1 MLKSFVIFISSNQP
15 RSSLEGVI
23 DCDSEPPLISRWDV
37 FGLKRVTSLLIHS
50 TCGVVVKSVHS
61 HFPWLQLFTRLW
73 RQAALRSM
81 LTCHADFIFN
91 SPSSLVNVKYCAPLK
106 GVWVPRRQGSLLL
119 SCTFCHFAKQFSFVS
134 SAVMAADSSVSP
146 ARGSSTGV
154 CDNYCLISHSFLR
167 RNETVLE
174 KWTKWQITLLF
185 KSLGS
190 GRFAG
195 YILL

>member
-1 MLKSFVIFISSNQP
+1 M
-15 RSSLEGVI
+15 
-23 DCDSEPPLISRWDV
+23 V
-37 FGLKRVTSLLIHS
+37 FSWGSHRLWFRATFDQQMRCFWASLLIHS

-146 ARGSSTGV
+146 ARGSSTGGLRQLLF
-154 CDNYCLISHSFLR
+154 DLTLISEKKLNCSRKVNQMANCTTVQKFGLR
-167 RNETVLE
+167 KICWFHFTIRFH
-174 KWTKWQITLLF
+174 LF
-185 KSLGS
+185 FVNNYL
-190 GRFAG
+190 
-195 YILL
+195 I